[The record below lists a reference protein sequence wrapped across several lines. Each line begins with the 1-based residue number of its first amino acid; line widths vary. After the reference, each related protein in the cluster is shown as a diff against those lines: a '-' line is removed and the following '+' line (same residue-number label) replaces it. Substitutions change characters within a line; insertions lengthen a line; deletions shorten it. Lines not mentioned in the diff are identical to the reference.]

1 MLELKINSYED
12 YILYINNQISSMSPF
27 EIGFLLLWFI
37 QRIDFIRRKF
47 KSNNNAHCDDE
58 IEKIGLYP
66 TNYIELCWNILD
78 SGNIYNF
85 EIQVFKER
93 MNSDFDFLTSSD
105 TYCSA
110 IFDILVALESFIDF
124 FICKKIS
131 SSDIY
136 WDFYLD
142 NIERFFDEC
151 HEFDIL
157 KDEDFQSNKLR
168 NEILKVMKLVNY
180 INQNNL
186 LSSKDKMLFWD

>member
-1 MLELKINSYED
+1 
-12 YILYINNQISSMSPF
+12 MSPF
-27 EIGFLLLWFI
+27 KIGFLLLWFI
-37 QRIDFIRRKF
+37 QRIDFIKQKF
-47 KSNNNAHCDDE
+47 KSNDNAHCDSE
-58 IEKIGLYP
+58 VEKIGLYP

-78 SGNIYNF
+78 NGNIYGF
-85 EIQVFKER
+85 EIQVFKKR
-93 MNSDFDFLTSSD
+93 MNSDFEFLTGSD
-105 TYCSA
+105 AYCSA

-124 FICKKIS
+124 FIGKKIS

-157 KDEDFQSNKLR
+157 KDEDFQSNKLQ
-168 NEILKVMKLVNY
+168 NEILKVIKLVNY

-186 LSSKDKMLFWD
+186 LSSKDKKLFWD